1 MIKFVKTPLEG
12 AFVVELPRY
21 GDHRGFFSR
30 FFCAETFKAQGLAYS
45 MVQCN
50 ISRCSYRGTLRGLHY
65 QTAPAPEAKF
75 IRCTRG
81 EICDVLVDMRPESP
95 TYLKHYTIQLSADAN
110 QAMYI
115 PEMCAH
121 GYQALQDDTE
131 VMYLTSNFY
140 NAQYEKGLRYDD
152 PQIGVQLP
160 MAVTEISD
168 KDKSWPDVLP

>member
-1 MIKFVKTPLEG
+1 MKFVQTPVEG
-12 AFVVELPRY
+12 AFLVELPRY

-30 FFCAETFKAQGLAYS
+30 FFCSETFKVQGLAHS

-50 ISRCSYRGTLRGLHY
+50 ISRCAQRGTLRGLHY
-65 QTAPAPEAKF
+65 QTAPALEAKF

-81 EICDVLVDMRPESP
+81 EIFDVLVDMRPKSP
-95 TYLKHYTIQLSADAN
+95 TYLKHYGVKLDADAN

-121 GYQALQDDTE
+121 GYQALADDTE
-131 VMYLTSNFY
+131 VMYLTSSPY
-140 NAQYEKGLRYDD
+140 NSQYEKGLRYND
-152 PQIGVQLP
+152 PHIGIQLP

-168 KDKSWPDVLP
+168 KDKSWPDVLI

>member
-1 MIKFVKTPLEG
+1 MKFVKTPLEG
-12 AFVVELPRY
+12 AFVVELPRHA
-21 GDHRGFFSR
+21 DHRGFFSR
-30 FFCAETFKAQGLAYS
+30 FFCAETFKAQGLAS
-45 MVQCN
+45 PMVQCN
-50 ISRCSYRGTLRGLHY
+50 ISRCNYRGTLRGLHY
-65 QTAPAPEAKF
+65 QTAPALEAKF

-110 QAMYI
+110 QAIYI

-131 VMYLTSNFY
+131 VMYLTSGSY
-140 NAQYEKGLRYDD
+140 NGQYEKGLRYDD
-152 PQIGVQLP
+152 PHIGIQLP

-168 KDKSWPDVLP
+168 KDKRWPDVLS